1 MNKQRLID
9 TLLTLV
15 QINSESGD
23 ERLIADYLLKELKSL
38 GIDVEEDSS
47 QIETGYG
54 AGNLFAT
61 IEGSKNAEPIC
72 FMVHMDTVKPG
83 NNVKPIV
90 DDTYIK
96 SDGTTILGA
105 DDKAG
110 IAALIETIRVLKEK
124 NIEHGDIEII
134 ITVGE
139 ETGLI
144 GAKALDT
151 SKIKS
156 KFGYAIDAP
165 GLVGTVV
172 TQAPTQSKIDVDI
185 YGKTAHAGVA
195 PEKGVSAIEI
205 AGRAI
210 ANMKLGRID
219 DETTANIGKITGG
232 ETTNV
237 VTEHVELKAEAR
249 SLVMDKLTAQVDHMR
264 TVFQETAEAM
274 GGSVTFEERNVYA
287 PINVAPD
294 REVVTTVVEAIN
306 NIGRTPDLVSLGGGS
321 DGNIFSEKGI
331 ETIILGLGYEEIHTK
346 QERMPIS
353 ELISITELVIELI
366 QVQAK
371 KEK

>member
-23 ERLIADYLLKELKSL
+23 ERLIADYLVRELSAL
-38 GIDVEEDSS
+38 GIAAEEDNT

-54 AGNLFAT
+54 AGNIIARVQGT
-61 IEGSKNAEPIC
+61 VDVEPIC

-83 NNVKPIV
+83 NNVKPSIV
-90 DDTYIK
+90 DDYIIT
-96 SDGTTILGA
+96 DGTTILGA

-110 IAALIETIRVLKEK
+110 IASLIEMIRVIKEDK
-124 NIEHGDIEII
+124 IEHGDIEII

-139 ETGLI
+139 ETGLV
-144 GAKALDT
+144 GAKAFDT

-172 TQAPTQSKIDVDI
+172 TQAPTQSKIDIEVF
-185 YGKTAHAGVA
+185 GKTAHAGVA
-195 PEKGVSAIEI
+195 PELGVSAIEI
-205 AGRAI
+205 AARAI

-219 DETTANIGKITGG
+219 DETTANIGSISGG
-232 ETTNV
+232 EATNV
-237 VTEHVELKAEAR
+237 VTDHVVMKAEAR
-249 SLVMDKLTAQVDHMR
+249 SLVMEKLDAQVEHMR
-264 TVFQETAEAM
+264 TVFVETAAEM
-274 GGSVTFEERNVYA
+274 GGEVKFVDENSYA
-287 PINVAPD
+287 PINVSPE
-294 REVVTTVVEAIN
+294 REVVTTAVEAIE
-306 NIGRTPDLVSLGGGS
+306 NIGRTPELISLGGGS
-321 DGNIFSEKGI
+321 DGNVFAEKGI

-346 QERMPIS
+346 NERMPIS
-353 ELISITELVIELI
+353 ELVAITELLVELI

-371 KEK
+371 KGL

>member
-23 ERLIADYLLKELKSL
+23 ERLIADHLVKELKSL
-38 GIDVEEDSS
+38 NIDVIEDSS

-54 AGNLFAT
+54 AGNLFAKVPGT
-61 IEGSKNAEPIC
+61 LDVEPVC

-83 NNVKPIV
+83 NNVKPVV

-110 IAALIETIRVLKEK
+110 IAALIETIRVLQEE
-124 NIEHGDIEII
+124 NIQHGDIEII

-139 ETGLI
+139 ETGLV
-144 GAKALDT
+144 GAKAFDT
-151 SKIKS
+151 TQIKS

-165 GLVGTVV
+165 GLVGSVV

-185 YGKTAHAGVA
+185 HGKTAHAGVA
-195 PEKGVSAIEI
+195 PELGVSAIEI
-205 AGRAI
+205 AARAI
-210 ANMKLGRID
+210 ANMKLGRINE
-219 DETTANIGKITGG
+219 ETTANIGKITGG
-232 ETTNV
+232 DSTNV

-249 SLVMDKLTAQVDHMR
+249 SLVMEKLNAQVEHMK
-264 TVFQETAEAM
+264 TVFTETAAEM
-274 GGSVTFEERNVYA
+274 GGQVTFNERNVYA
-287 PINVAPD
+287 PINVSPD
-294 REVVTTVVEAIN
+294 REVITTVVDAIN
-306 NIGRTPDLVSLGGGS
+306 NIGRTPELVSLGGGS

-331 ETIILGLGYEEIHTK
+331 ETVILGLGYEEIHTK

-353 ELISITELVIELI
+353 ELVKITELIIELI